1 MPSSDQNSIKNN
13 ESQEERYNR
22 GLDIFIESLL
32 KPDTK
37 LRSCAHNQNC
47 YSQLM
52 DIRDTIVL
60 YAKTLRK

>member
-22 GLDIFIESLL
+22 GLDLFIESLL
-32 KPDTK
+32 KPDTQ